1 MAFVFKKIAGKIPGY
16 FWCEI
21 EMLAKKAVN
30 KMQSKLYKNVDEC
43 LEVLGRN
50 KGLNSDIFK
59 YEA

>member
-1 MAFVFKKIAGKIPGY
+1 MLARFPDISGV
-16 FWCEI
+16 EI

-30 KMQSKLYKNVDEC
+30 KMQSKLYKHVDEC